1 MTNIRAPGVTSLL
14 LGLLAM
20 VPMAVPAEEAAA
32 KPTQYLYV
40 LRVVPKFYDEKAWTD
55 ADNAAVSRHFKRL
68 QEAAAK
74 GQVVLAGRTNES
86 LADTFGLVIFE
97 AATEDA
103 ARRFMEEDPAVQAG
117 VMTATLHSYAV
128 AVQRTP

>member
-1 MTNIRAPGVTSLL
+1 MTNIRALGVTSLL

-20 VPMAVPAEEAAA
+20 LPMPAPAEEAAA
-32 KPTQYLYV
+32 KPSQFLYV
-40 LRVVPKFYDEKAWTD
+40 LRVAPRFHDEKVWTD
-55 ADNAAVSRHFKRL
+55 ADHAAVSKHFKRL
-68 QEAAAK
+68 QDAAAK
-74 GQVVLAGRTNES
+74 GQVVLAGRTNEP

-97 AATEDA
+97 AVTEDA

-117 VMTATLHSYAV
+117 VMTATLHPYAV

>member
-1 MTNIRAPGVTSLL
+1 MTNIRALGVTSLL

-20 VPMAVPAEEAAA
+20 MPTPVPAEEAAA
-32 KPTQYLYV
+32 KPSQYLYV

-55 ADNAAVSRHFKRL
+55 ADHAAVSKHFKRL
-68 QEAAAK
+68 QDAAAK
-74 GQVVLAGRTNES
+74 GQVVLAGRTDEP

-117 VMTATLHSYAV
+117 VMTATLHPYAV
-128 AVQRTP
+128 AVQRKP